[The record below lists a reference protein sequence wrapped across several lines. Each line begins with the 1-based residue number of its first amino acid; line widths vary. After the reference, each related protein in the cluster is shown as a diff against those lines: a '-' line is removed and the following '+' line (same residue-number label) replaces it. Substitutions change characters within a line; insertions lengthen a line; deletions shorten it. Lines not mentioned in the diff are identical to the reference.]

1 MFKIL
6 IVSLNKQK
14 IVNNLFQIRTFKRPV
29 VPSDFDVEHHKHNL
43 KENNNNDP
51 IPYFMEQINK
61 KKEKENYDIENEKW
75 CTNEEEKLNDRE
87 D

>member
-51 IPYFMEQINK
+51 IPYFM
-61 KKEKENYDIENEKW
+61 
-75 CTNEEEKLNDRE
+75 
-87 D
+87 

>member
-6 IVSLNKQK
+6 IVNLNRQK

-29 VPSDFDVEHHKHNL
+29 VPSDFDIDHHKNKCN
-43 KENNNNDP
+43 KENKNDP
-51 IPYFMEQINK
+51 IPYFMKQINK
-61 KKEKENYDIENEKW
+61 KKVKGEYDIENEKW
-75 CTNEEEKLNDRE
+75 CTNQEEKFNDRE